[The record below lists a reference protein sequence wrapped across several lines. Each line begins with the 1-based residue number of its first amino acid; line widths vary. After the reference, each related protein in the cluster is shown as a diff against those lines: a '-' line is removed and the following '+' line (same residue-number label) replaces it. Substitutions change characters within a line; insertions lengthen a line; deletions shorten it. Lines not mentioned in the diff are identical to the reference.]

1 MFLGTYSSMGS
12 CFESKGT
19 YRCCKSN
26 NFRPKPWSYAVTFK
40 ETGEHSGGIQRN
52 YSGYWRSCISASGY
66 IHGSKILCLD
76 ERTVPVWS
84 PETKAHAIRNA
95 STAEMYICWNGQK
108 GYCAVSCILIRAVLE
123 AEGRGQIWAYYR
135 RLRAVWECRNNQ
147 KTWSS
152 SERRL
157 FAYHHMPDSQLET
170 RNGHGF
176 RPHTWAYSRVK
187 LLNVT
192 IS

>member
-1 MFLGTYSSMGS
+1 MLSLLRKQVNIQG
-12 CFESKGT
+12 
-19 YRCCKSN
+19 
-26 NFRPKPWSYAVTFK
+26 AFK
-40 ETGEHSGGIQRN
+40 ETTAGTEEVAYRLRDISMDLKYYVWMNGLYPSEVQRPRRMQFATHRLQKCTFA
-52 YSGYWRSCISASGY
+52 GTVKKDTVLCRASWY
-66 IHGSKILCLD
+66 D
-76 ERTVPVWS
+76 
-84 PETKAHAIRNA
+84 
-95 STAEMYICWNGQK
+95 
-108 GYCAVSCILIRAVLE
+108 AVLE

-135 RLRAVWECRNNQ
+135 RLRAVWECWNNR

-157 FAYHHMPDSQLET
+157 FTYHHMPGSQLET

-176 RPHTWAYSRVK
+176 RPYTWAYSRVK